1 VRALLIALVLLAGLA
16 ASSSAS
22 AASNYCSP
30 SGDYCTSTAR
40 VGGAVM
46 LRLTTFSFSGPIRI
60 CVTDPTSK
68 RVCKRFPLRK
78 RSGTWQA
85 SVRWHRHFPNA
96 GRGRYRVAFFLGS
109 TRLGPV
115 LDFRIR

>member
-1 VRALLIALVLLAGLA
+1 VRRLVVAVVVLA
-16 ASSSAS
+16 ALAAGSSAE

-46 LRLTTFSFSGPIRI
+46 LRLTTFSFSGLIRV
-60 CVTDPTSK
+60 CVTDPKGT
-68 RVCKRFPLRK
+68 RVCRTFRLSR

-85 SVRWHRHFPNA
+85 SVRWHRKFPNA
-96 GRGRYRVAFFLGS
+96 GPGRYRVAFFLGR

-115 LDFRIR
+115 LDFRLR